1 LVYAGQ
7 QVLIFPSFSVEV
19 ELELK
24 GTTMEVMLKWIKALI
39 SLCFRVQWI
48 FTIVILFTFLC
59 KTCTSQYLNASSKME
74 ISYISS
80 YHITET
86 KLQNPQF
93 ILCIPFCGNF
103 AKL

>member
-1 LVYAGQ
+1 LVYAGL
-7 QVLIFPSFSVEV
+7 QVLIFPSFSVEM

-59 KTCTSQYLNASSKME
+59 KTCTSQYLNASSK
-74 ISYISS
+74 
-80 YHITET
+80 ITET